1 MSKAIPRLQLGD
13 VLKLKKPHPCGS
25 YLWEITRT
33 GADIRIKCLGCGHQV
48 LMPRVKLEKK
58 IREITPY
65 SERAMSGGG
74 QGSRGEAGSVIAQNP
89 KRLQGR

>member
-1 MSKAIPRLQLGD
+1 MSKAIPRLELGD

-65 SERAMSGGG
+65 SESALPGSDEAVKETFKGGAGGG
-74 QGSRGEAGSVIAQNP
+74 VPRKP
-89 KRLQGR
+89 